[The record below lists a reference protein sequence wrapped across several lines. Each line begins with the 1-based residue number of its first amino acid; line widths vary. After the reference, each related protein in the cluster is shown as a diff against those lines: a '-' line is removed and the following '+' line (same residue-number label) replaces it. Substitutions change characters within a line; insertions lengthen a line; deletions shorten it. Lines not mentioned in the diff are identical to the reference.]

1 MPECLYLFK
10 NAIRRKL
17 FRYGWHFFYVKERFF
32 QKNEIKCFLFRI
44 KSVTLQT
51 EKGVLCNFGTN
62 LKRKILKYNIIIK
75 N

>member
-1 MPECLYLFK
+1 MKSALLFGV
-10 NAIRRKL
+10 AD
-17 FRYGWHFFYVKERFF
+17 FFINFF
-32 QKNEIKCFLFRI
+32 QKNKFKCFLFRI